1 MEGSEDKRQNIDAH
15 MLANSHTH
23 THSHKHTDYPGLILP
38 TKDRQIGS
46 ELIKCLPLTYAGAK
60 QLSVC
65 ERKYFWVKNN
75 PPSFVYLYRCGCTKC
90 VLYNVYYPFLRCVC
104 VSVLR

>member
-23 THSHKHTDYPGLILP
+23 SHKHTDYPGLILP
-38 TKDRQIGS
+38 AKDRQIGS
-46 ELIKCLPLTYAGAK
+46 ELIKCPPLTYAGAK

-65 ERKYFWVKNN
+65 ERKYFWVETTH
-75 PPSFVYLYRCGCTKC
+75 LHLCTYTD
-90 VLYNVYYPFLRCVC
+90 VGVQ
-104 VSVLR
+104 SVFYTVFIILS